1 MPSPHESATL
11 LIQLYQL
18 RRDPELRAARD
29 WFVTRFHPTSAKE
42 VFAEWMGTDSAKYRM
57 MTTYWEMAASF
68 VQQGAIDPQMVHTAN
83 TEYVAVIAKLGPFL
97 AELRTMSGDARY
109 LAELEAV
116 VMAMPDAEKRLSMMR
131 KYMRLKAAEVVTGIE
146 PG

>member
-57 MTTYWEMAASF
+57 MTTYWEMAASLVLHGSLSADLF
-68 VQQGAIDPQMVHTAN
+68 VDCNPEPFYILAKFAPLLPAIHEKSPTWFAKTLQLIENTPTA
-83 TEYVAVIAKLGPFL
+83 A
-97 AELRTMSGDARY
+97 ARF
-109 LAELEAV
+109 EAMKQNV
-116 VMAMPDAEKRLSMMR
+116 EGQRAAMASR
-131 KYMRLKAAEVVTGIE
+131 
-146 PG
+146 